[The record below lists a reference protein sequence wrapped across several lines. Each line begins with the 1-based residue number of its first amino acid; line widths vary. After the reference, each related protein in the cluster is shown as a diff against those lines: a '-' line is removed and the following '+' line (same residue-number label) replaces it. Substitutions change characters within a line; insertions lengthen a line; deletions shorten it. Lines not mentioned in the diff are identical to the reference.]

1 MKEATKTKTG
11 ILWVGNICPTVTRSN
26 PNQGRVYDPR
36 GLSPT
41 IPTCV
46 SGGNL
51 QPMVII
57 YESDSEKT

>member
-1 MKEATKTKTG
+1 MNNKKK

-26 PNQGRVYDPR
+26 PNQGRVYDPLC
-36 GLSPT
+36 LSPT

-51 QPMVII
+51 QPMVIV
-57 YESDSEKT
+57 YENNHKKT